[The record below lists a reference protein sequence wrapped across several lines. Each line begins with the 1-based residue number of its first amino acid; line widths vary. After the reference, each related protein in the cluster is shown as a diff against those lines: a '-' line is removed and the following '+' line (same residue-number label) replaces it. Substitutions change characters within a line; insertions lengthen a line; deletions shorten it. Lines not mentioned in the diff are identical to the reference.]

1 MIIFYK
7 KKKKHINNI
16 ILGKKKKKKV
26 AGLPGLQVEPSNQ
39 LCKWFREKLGS
50 IKTLG

>member
-1 MIIFYK
+1 MILFYK
-7 KKKKHINNI
+7 KKKKKNHKQHYFRQ
-16 ILGKKKKKKV
+16 KKLT
-26 AGLPGLQVEPSNQ
+26 GLPGLQVEPSNQ